1 MASKSSVCKN
11 GESPVGQCLLNLSF
25 EIAIDRLL
33 SITEID
39 NNQDGGQ
46 TGNAAKPKVVASRR
60 GKGRHGAHDS
70 KALQARRNSA
80 DNLKGMIT
88 NVNITSD
95 R

>member
-1 MASKSSVCKN
+1 MASNSSVCKN
-11 GESPVGQCLLNLSF
+11 GETSVGQCLLNLSF
-25 EIAIDRLL
+25 DIAIDRLIT
-33 SITEID
+33 ITEID
-39 NNQDGGQ
+39 NNKEGAQP
-46 TGNAAKPKVVASRR
+46 GNAAKSKVVASRR

-70 KALQARRNSA
+70 KALQARRNSS